1 MPVYCPTPPA
11 CLFLAVSVCY
21 LAAALYFFT
30 RHPHIFWQQL
40 NIFPCSS
47 RMFFCNIHIFS
58 CSVPRKS
65 ICISSCSKHIFFAG
79 SVYYPSEPV
88 YFFCGIRYQNII
100 FQQPYIVHFFLH
112 HTYAILQKGEAVHTL
127 CNTSLGS
134 RETASSPLYYVIYGL
149 PPIYPL
155 NVMQL
160 YISLCSIRLLS
171 CSTCIFFLQHFSGIK
186 YQKAPL
192 C

>member
-1 MPVYCPTPPA
+1 MSHPDKRYRSEEISP
-11 CLFLAVSVCY
+11 
-21 LAAALYFFT
+21 AALYCFT

-47 RMFFCNIHIFS
+47 RMFFCSIHIFS

-88 YFFCGIRYQNII
+88 YFFLRHPLSEY
-100 FQQPYIVHFFLH
+100 YLSAALHFFLY

-134 RETASSPLYYVIYGL
+134 RETASSP
-149 PPIYPL
+149 
-155 NVMQL
+155 
-160 YISLCSIRLLS
+160 S
-171 CSTCIFFLQHFSGIK
+171 CIM
-186 YQKAPL
+186 
-192 C
+192 